1 MSHRTWWL
9 HWWNQVVAL
18 ISLSAL
24 RYFSLT
30 ALSQTLVHISNALRL
45 PLQNSRTERPA
56 SRGAD
61 PPGAG
66 TSPHLN
72 ITPGCGSPPSLTAGW
87 LRLCFQPRRPAAHRN
102 APPGSDVK
110 PLEAGGPGSGPALA
124 AARCAV
130 WGSRAGLK
138 RKGNVKW
145 FKWGIIPQIA
155 NFKKKQLLQIVCKQL
170 LCWNST
176 RAVLN
181 DKCWKEKSV
190 QREAVIL
197 PQEKKTLGGERWR

>member
-1 MSHRTWWL
+1 MTPLMESGCSFDFSFCLTLFFTYSVIPNTCSYFKCIETSFAKLPDWKASLQRCRSPWSWYQPPPEHHGWL
-9 HWWNQVVAL
+9 WL
-18 ISLSAL
+18 T
-24 RYFSLT
+24 SLT
-30 ALSQTLVHISNALRL
+30 H
-45 PLQNSRTERPA
+45 SRV
-56 SRGAD
+56 
-61 PPGAG
+61 
-66 TSPHLN
+66 
-72 ITPGCGSPPSLTAGW
+72 
-87 LRLCFQPRRPAAHRN
+87 LRLCFQPRRPAAHGN

-197 PQEKKTLGGERWR
+197 PQEKKNPWGREMEIKIRNN